1 MNKSIFIVATVFCLA
16 MLGCSNPI
24 NQNAA
29 GAGNSDTT
37 GETKYVSVTDSIG
50 SYATWSA
57 DKTYYVNTAIRVA
70 NGGTLV
76 IPAGTIVKFGT
87 EGSLSVEDGGV
98 LSAQGSASNPIY
110 FTSAKDSRGET
121 VFVGTAAAGDWEG
134 IRVELGSSGSVFSNC
149 VFCYGGKNMY
159 AALRIVGSASVD
171 SCLFRDNIGGHPT
184 RSDVNDYAT
193 LDARDA
199 QSGTVITN
207 NLFYRNLWPLAV
219 SCGFNLSAS
228 NTFSCDEDNNAAT
241 PVVTNTQQ
249 AIYMDYG
256 DISSAVSWLETEVP
270 LCTFSNLIRITSAAS
285 LTIANGA
292 VIKNSTSEFL
302 VEENGVLNR
311 AGAIFTSYRDDNHGG
326 DTNGDGT
333 VTSPQKGDWTGI
345 EVFGTD
351 GFEYSADETI
361 LYAEQPTT

>member
-1 MNKSIFIVATVFCLA
+1 

-37 GETKYVSVTDSIG
+37 GETKYVAVTDSIG

-149 VFCYGGKNMY
+149 VFCYGGKKQ
-159 AALRIVGSASVD
+159 VCS
-171 SCLFRDNIGGHPT
+171 
-184 RSDVNDYAT
+184 
-193 LDARDA
+193 
-199 QSGTVITN
+199 
-207 NLFYRNLWPLAV
+207 
-219 SCGFNLSAS
+219 
-228 NTFSCDEDNNAAT
+228 
-241 PVVTNTQQ
+241 
-249 AIYMDYG
+249 
-256 DISSAVSWLETEVP
+256 
-270 LCTFSNLIRITSAAS
+270 
-285 LTIANGA
+285 IANRWFS
-292 VIKNSTSEFL
+292 KCRLML
-302 VEENGVLNR
+302 V
-311 AGAIFTSYRDDNHGG
+311 
-326 DTNGDGT
+326 
-333 VTSPQKGDWTGI
+333 
-345 EVFGTD
+345 
-351 GFEYSADETI
+351 
-361 LYAEQPTT
+361 